1 MIASLRGEEMEPV
14 DLVVY
19 GAYSTLKKAPSHI
32 LKRMDLEAGNVEK
45 RRERLLNVTLESGHL
60 SVLDQAVFT
69 VYVSDIPRLST
80 LFMVQPLYLSHLQQ
94 SMRRVEPYGLTLP
107 ESLRGIGW
115 LDSLL
120 DQSLD
125 LYYEMVNDGIP
136 KEDARYVIPLYSST
150 NIQTVGNAREYTN
163 LLLLSR
169 QEGVPTIT
177 RRIVEEI
184 INELRSVSGGLF
196 KEYGENMNIL
206 KYYPP
211 PNMFRFTRLVVD
223 YLAEE
228 GGYPRLI
235 DYSIVYRPSR
245 EEVEEALR
253 GDNTAIL
260 SVLRNNIYHILT
272 KMSISTLH
280 QFLRQRTLGHIPE
293 SIYHA
298 LERRDYVTPPSI
310 QRSRYR
316 ERYREMVERLH
327 NAYRRLVKEGIPR
340 EDAVGVVSHAHSVY
354 DLVKVDG
361 WNIIGAM
368 PTRRCVKAQ
377 WEIRRVVGDMVFRI
391 REVDPI
397 LPIYSLPGCIVFG
410 KCPEKY
416 PCEWKEEFESKGPLV
431 SRPHTPTY

>member
-1 MIASLRGEEMEPV
+1 VIASLRGEEMEPV

-60 SVLDQAVFT
+60 SV
-69 VYVSDIPRLST
+69 
-80 LFMVQPLYLSHLQQ
+80 PLYLSHLQQ

-196 KEYGENMNIL
+196 KEYTCSGS
-206 KYYPP
+206 P
-211 PNMFRFTRLVVD
+211 
-223 YLAEE
+223 
-228 GGYPRLI
+228 
-235 DYSIVYRPSR
+235 
-245 EEVEEALR
+245 
-253 GDNTAIL
+253 
-260 SVLRNNIYHILT
+260 
-272 KMSISTLH
+272 
-280 QFLRQRTLGHIPE
+280 
-293 SIYHA
+293 
-298 LERRDYVTPPSI
+298 
-310 QRSRYR
+310 
-316 ERYREMVERLH
+316 
-327 NAYRRLVKEGIPR
+327 
-340 EDAVGVVSHAHSVY
+340 
-354 DLVKVDG
+354 G
-361 WNIIGAM
+361 WWW
-368 PTRRCVKAQ
+368 TTSL
-377 WEIRRVVGDMVFRI
+377 RRVDTHA
-391 REVDPI
+391 
-397 LPIYSLPGCIVFG
+397 S
-410 KCPEKY
+410 
-416 PCEWKEEFESKGPLV
+416 
-431 SRPHTPTY
+431 